1 MEDHAVIAQ
10 TSPFYRELKKGR
22 AYFWCTC
29 GRSQKQPFCDGS
41 HKGTTFEPQKFVAE
55 EDGQEVL
62 FCGCKLT
69 KTGPFCDGSHNNIEG
84 AYKLDNPESAL
95 NKAIPI
101 AQREGAFTNLDGGCF
116 VFSPEFADLKT
127 VGTLSCCTVVDGAV
141 AAHYQS
147 QFYLRLKKGQSP
159 IITFGDDDAVVF
171 VASGEGTAAI
181 DDQQYALSPG
191 TSLLV
196 VAGEALQF
204 DAAPVEGCVIFVS
217 VCSASASIGFAA
229 NALGNSAAAHKVAD
243 VDRCVRVDQDLR
255 QAMGERYF
263 QMLVVKPGGG
273 IPAAQFIG
281 EIPTSKAVPHKH
293 LYEETLIVLS
303 GTGFMWTDTKKAA
316 VKGGD
321 VIFLPRKQ
329 IHSLE
334 CSGPESLYVV
344 GVIMPGDNPTINYY

>member
-1 MEDHAVIAQ
+1 MEDQAVIAQ
-10 TSPFYRELKKGR
+10 ASPFFRTLKKGKT
-22 AYFWCTC
+22 YFWCTC

-41 HKGTTFEPQKFVAE
+41 HKGTVFEPQKFTAKKN
-55 EDGQEVL
+55 GQEVL

-69 KTGPFCDGSHNNIEG
+69 TTGPFCDGSHNDIEG
-84 AYKLDNPESAL
+84 AYELDDPESAS
-95 NKAIPI
+95 NKAIPVSK
-101 AQREGAFTNLDGGCF
+101 RDGAITDLDGGCF

-127 VGTLSCCTVVDGAV
+127 VGTLSYCTIVND
-141 AAHYQS
+141 AAAAQYQS
-147 QFYLRLKKGQSP
+147 QFYLRLQKGQSP
-159 IITFGDDDAVVF
+159 TIIFDGEDAIAF
-171 VASGEGTAAI
+171 VASGGGTAAI
-181 DDQQYALSPG
+181 GDQKYDLSPG

-196 VAGEALQF
+196 VAGEPLQIE
-204 DAAPVEGCVIFVS
+204 AITVEDCVIFVS
-217 VCSASASIGFAA
+217 VCSASASIAFSADA
-229 NALGNSAAAHKVAD
+229 PKNSPAHKLAATE
-243 VDRCVRVDQDLR
+243 RCVRVDQDLK

-263 QMLVVKPGGG
+263 QMLVVKSSG

-281 EIPTSKAVPHKH
+281 EIPVSKAKPHKH

-329 IHSLE
+329 VHSLE

>member
-1 MEDHAVIAQ
+1 MKDQAVIAQ
-10 TSPFYRELKKGR
+10 KSPFYRELKKGR

-84 AYKLDNPESAL
+84 AYKLDDPTSAV
-95 NKAIPI
+95 NQSIPVSPK
-101 AQREGAFTNLDGGCF
+101 QGAFTGLDGGCY
-116 VFSPEFADLKT
+116 VFSPDLAELQTSGT
-127 VGTLSCCTVVDGAV
+127 VSFCSVIDKELGAL
-141 AAHYQS
+141 YQS
-147 QFYLRLKKGQSP
+147 QFYLRLKLGLSP
-159 IITFGDDDAVVF
+159 AMVFGAHDAVVF
-171 VASGEGTAAI
+171 VASGAGSATI
-181 DDQQYALSPG
+181 GGQIFDLTLG

-196 VAGEALQF
+196 LAGETLQIDALA
-204 DAAPVEGCVIFVS
+204 DDSVVFVS
-217 VCSASASIGFAA
+217 ICSSSASITFSDDTAGHATA
-229 NALGNSAAAHKVAD
+229 SNEPSAIG
-243 VDRCVRVDQDLR
+243 RCVQVDEDLK
-255 QAMGERYF
+255 QSMGERYF
-263 QMLVVKPGGG
+263 QMLVVKPEGGV
-273 IPAAQFIG
+273 PAAQFIG
-281 EIPTSKAVPHKH
+281 EIPTSKAVPHRH
-293 LYEETLIVLS
+293 LYEEALIVLS
-303 GTGFMWTDTKKAA
+303 GSGYMWTDTKKAA
-316 VKGGD
+316 VSGGD

>member
-1 MEDHAVIAQ
+1 MKDQAIIAQ
-10 TSPFYRELKKGR
+10 ASPFYRELKKGK

-55 EDGQEVL
+55 EDDQEVL

-69 KTGPFCDGSHNNIEG
+69 KAGPFCDGSHNNIEG
-84 AYKLDNPESAL
+84 AYKEDDPVSAA
-95 NKAIPI
+95 NITVPVAPK
-101 AQREGAFTNLDGGCF
+101 QGAFTILDGGCY
-116 VFSPEFADLKT
+116 VFSPELAELET
-127 VGTLSCCTVVDGAV
+127 VGTLSYCTVVSDALGAQ
-141 AAHYQS
+141 HQS
-147 QFYLRLKKGQSP
+147 QFYLRLCGGLSP
-159 IITFGDDDAVVF
+159 VMTFGGDDAVVF
-171 VASGEGTAAI
+171 VASGTGKAAI
-181 DDQQYALSPG
+181 GDQTFDLAQG

-196 VAGEALQF
+196 LAGETLQINATG
-204 DAAPVEGCVIFVS
+204 DHDSVIFVS
-217 VCSASASIGFAA
+217 VCSPLASIGFRGVMPKDATTGHRLA
-229 NALGNSAAAHKVAD
+229 TA
-243 VDRCVRVDQDLR
+243 DRCVHVDENLKQT
-255 QAMGERYF
+255 MGERYF

-273 IPAAQFIG
+273 VPAAQFIG

-293 LYEETLIVLS
+293 LYEEALIILS
-303 GTGFMWTDTKKAA
+303 GSGFMWTDTKKAA
-316 VKGGD
+316 VTGGD